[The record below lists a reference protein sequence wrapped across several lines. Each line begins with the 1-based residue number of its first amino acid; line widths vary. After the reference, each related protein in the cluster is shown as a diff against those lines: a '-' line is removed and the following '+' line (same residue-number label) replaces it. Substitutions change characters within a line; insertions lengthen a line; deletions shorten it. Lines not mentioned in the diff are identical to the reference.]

1 MPLYQSYNAFGMEG
15 SDSLDMDVNGGL
27 GGVAIGAD
35 YTFDDMFRV
44 GLTFN
49 IGGGYSSGSGDFQE
63 TDNRF
68 NFWGI
73 GAYFG
78 WSQAIDESSQF
89 SLTGDVNYTSVF
101 NDIEQ
106 DEVRGIGMGKLKT
119 DMYSYALSAGLRADY
134 KLIMDAIDITPHVGV
149 RYTYLH
155 TDEYDVKANGA
166 KVLKGDEINQSIWSF
181 PFGVTFSKDIALDNG
196 WYVKPLLD
204 LNVTPRAGE
213 IKANSEVRFT
223 GVGQKAEV
231 ESQMQYL
238 RRYCWS

>member
-1 MPLYQSYNAFGMEG
+1 M
-15 SDSLDMDVNGGL
+15 
-27 GGVAIGAD
+27 
-35 YTFDDMFRV
+35 
-44 GLTFN
+44 
-49 IGGGYSSGSGDFQE
+49 
-63 TDNRF
+63 
-68 NFWGI
+68 
-73 GAYFG
+73 
-78 WSQAIDESSQF
+78 
-89 SLTGDVNYTSVF
+89 NYTSVF

-106 DEVRGIGMGKLKT
+106 DEVRGIGMGKLKI

-155 TDEYDVKANGA
+155 TDEYDVKANGS

-231 ESQMQYL
+231 ESQMLDYITYGGTAGLEFGSDNIKLGVNYNLQMGANSTSHGVNATF
-238 RRYCWS
+238 RFEF